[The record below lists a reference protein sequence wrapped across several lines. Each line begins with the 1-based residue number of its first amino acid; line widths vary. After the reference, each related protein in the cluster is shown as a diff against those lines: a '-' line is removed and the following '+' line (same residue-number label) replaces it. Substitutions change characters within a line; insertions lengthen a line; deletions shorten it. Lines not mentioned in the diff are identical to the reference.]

1 VTGKGLAQELSDKR
15 GKTFLQWPG
24 VFNRH
29 AVVYVLKEVI
39 AGQLITAIYQKSPNF
54 L

>member
-39 AGQLITAIYQKSPNF
+39 AGELITAIYQKPQ